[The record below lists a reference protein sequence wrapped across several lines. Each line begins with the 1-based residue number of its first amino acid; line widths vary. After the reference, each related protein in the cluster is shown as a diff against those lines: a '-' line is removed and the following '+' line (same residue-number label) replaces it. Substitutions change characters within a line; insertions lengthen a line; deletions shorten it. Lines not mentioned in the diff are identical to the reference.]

1 MKLNEIEEVGKVVQ
15 DGPDY
20 RLIESKVIQ
29 GITTLPV
36 GTLLVTSDQMQ
47 DYAKKCVRAALMEYV
62 GPYSEK
68 KATAIIPKIVK

>member
-1 MKLNEIEEVGKVVQ
+1 MKLSEIEEVGKVVQ

-20 RLIESKVIQ
+20 GLIESKVIQ

-47 DYAKKCVRAALMEYV
+47 DYAKECIRAALMEYV

-68 KATAIIPKIVK
+68 KATAIISKIVK

>member
-20 RLIESKVIQ
+20 GLIESKVIQ

-36 GTLLVTSDQMQ
+36 GTQNIFPIHPVF
-47 DYAKKCVRAALMEYV
+47 
-62 GPYSEK
+62 
-68 KATAIIPKIVK
+68 

>member
-1 MKLNEIEEVGKVVQ
+1 MILNEIEEVGKVIQ

-20 RLIESKVIQ
+20 GIIESKVIQ

-47 DYAKKCVRAALMEYV
+47 EYAKECVRAA
-62 GPYSEK
+62 
-68 KATAIIPKIVK
+68 IILNIEQHI